1 MVEERT
7 PEEIAAEERHNA
19 ILKAIGEATNI
30 SDLVGHYIDFR
41 DEKEAIKRKFTEDQ
55 AVPIAYMD
63 RIEARLLTL
72 LTESG
77 QDSAKTPFGT
87 AYKAAKTSAKVSDW
101 NSLIEYVKRED
112 AYDLLTKGVAKD
124 AVIARIDATSEV
136 VPGVDIIKF
145 VEVNIRRS

>member
-1 MVEERT
+1 MT
-7 PEEIAAEERHNA
+7 PERQAA
-19 ILKAIGEATNI
+19 ILDAIGKATNV
-30 SDLVGHYIDFR
+30 SDLVGYYIDFR
-41 DEKEAIKRKFTEDQ
+41 DEKERLKRKFTDDQ
-55 AVPIAYMD
+55 AIPIGFMD

-77 QDSAKTPFGT
+77 QESAKTPFGT
-87 AYKAAKTSAKVSDW
+87 AYKANKTAAKVADW
-101 NSLIEYVKRED
+101 NSLIGYVKDND

-124 AVIARIDATSEV
+124 AVIARIDATGEV